1 METLLYKKLINYF
14 FLIKFGKFK
23 GEKMMQE
30 ILEKLAKAVMEGD
43 EEAAKRA
50 AQEAINNGIDPIY
63 AIKNG
68 LSRGMEVIG
77 KRFSNFEV
85 FLPEVMLAADAM
97 KAGIEVLKPY
107 IPADKLEERSRG
119 KVVIGTVFGD
129 IHDIGKNLV
138 ATMLEVAG
146 YEIYDLGNDI
156 PPKRFVDK
164 VREVKAGIVAMSCL
178 LTPSMYYQKDV
189 IELLRDAGL
198 RDKVWVM
205 VGGSPITPEW
215 AREIG
220 ADGWGRHAD
229 DAVAVA
235 NLLMEKGKDLAK
247 PIVKGG

>member
-1 METLLYKKLINYF
+1 
-14 FLIKFGKFK
+14 
-23 GEKMMQE
+23 MQE
-30 ILEKLAKAVMEGD
+30 IWERLAKAVMEGD
-43 EEAAKRA
+43 EKEAKKA
-50 AQEAINNGIDPIY
+50 AQEAIKAGINPFD

-68 LSRGMEVIG
+68 LSRGMEIIG
-77 KRFSNFEV
+77 KKFSNFEV
-85 FLPEVMLAADAM
+85 YLPEVMLAADAM

-107 IPADKLEERSRG
+107 ISADELKESSRG

-146 YEIYDLGNDI
+146 YEVHDLGNDV
-156 PPKRFVDK
+156 PPKKFVDK
-164 VREVKAGIVAMSCL
+164 MREVNADIIAMSCL

-205 VGGSPITPEW
+205 VGGAPITPEW
-215 AREIG
+215 TMEIG

-229 DAVAVA
+229 DAVVVA
-235 NLLMEKGKDLAK
+235 NLLMEKGKELTR
-247 PIVKGG
+247 PVVRGE

>member
-1 METLLYKKLINYF
+1 
-14 FLIKFGKFK
+14 
-23 GEKMMQE
+23 MQE

-107 IPADKLEERSRG
+107 ISADKLEERSRG

-146 YEIYDLGNDI
+146 YEVHDLGNDI

-164 VREVKAGIVAMSCL
+164 VREVKADIVAMSCL

-205 VGGSPITPEW
+205 VGGAPITPEW
-215 AREIG
+215 TREIG

-229 DAVAVA
+229 DAVVVA
-235 NLLMEKGKDLAK
+235 NLLMEKGKELTR
-247 PIVKGG
+247 PVVRGE